1 MNTEILKTK
10 NPKKFLFISLDNLIS
25 DIAWRVSLEG
35 HHVKYYVKSEI
46 DREIGMGFIEIV
58 DNWKHLVGW
67 ADIIVFDDVLGQ
79 GEVAQKLRKM
89 GKLVIGGTPY
99 TDQLED
105 DRDFGQK
112 ELKKHKINILKYQEF
127 NNFDD
132 AIDFVKKYPHEYVI
146 KPSGEAQNIKRLLF
160 VGMEE
165 DGSDVIRVLE
175 AYKKV
180 WSKVIKDFQL
190 QIKVDGVEVA
200 VGAFFNGKKF
210 LTPININF
218 EHKKLFPG
226 NIGPATGE
234 MGTSMFWSSPN
245 KLFNNTLKKVEET
258 FAREGYVGYVD
269 LNCIVNGY
277 GIYPLEW
284 TTRFGYPTIS
294 IQHDGLNMPIGEFLF
309 KLASGD
315 DFEIKTKK
323 GFQIGVRIVV
333 PPYPFEDKKTFDSYS
348 KNAVIVFKNKAN
360 GNMEGVHIEEVKLVN
375 GQWTVTG
382 YAGKAVVVTGMGLAM
397 KQAQQ
402 QVYNRIKNILIPNM
416 YYRDDI
422 GERWYEDSDKL
433 HSWGYLREL

>member
-1 MNTEILKTK
+1 MNQKENQIS
-10 NPKKFLFISLDNLIS
+10 PKKFLFVSIDNLIS
-25 DIAWRVSLEG
+25 DIAWRVKMEG
-35 HHVKYYVKSEI
+35 HQVKYYVENKL
-46 DREIGMGFIEIV
+46 DREIGAGFIDIV
-58 DNWKHLVGW
+58 DNWKNFIDW
-67 ADIIVFDDVLGQ
+67 ADIIIFDDVLGQ
-79 GEVAQKLRKM
+79 GEKAQKLREQ

-105 DRDFGQK
+105 DRSFGQS
-112 ELKKHKINILKYQEF
+112 ELKRHKINILKYQEF
-127 NNFDD
+127 SDFDS
-132 AIDFVKKYPHEYVI
+132 AIQFVKENPREYVI

-180 WSKVIKDFQL
+180 WSKVIKNFQL

-200 VGAFFNGKKF
+200 VGAFFNGHKF

-258 FAREGYVGYVD
+258 FAQERYVGYVD

-294 IQHDGLNMPIGEFLF
+294 IQHDGINMPIGEFLYRM
-309 KLASGD
+309 ASGD
-315 DFEIKTKK
+315 DFEIKAKR
-323 GFQIGVRIVV
+323 GFQVGVRIVV
-333 PPYPFEDKKTFDSYS
+333 PPYPFQDKQTFDSYS
-348 KNAVIVFKNKAN
+348 KNAVIVFKNKNN
-360 GNMEGVHIEEVKLVN
+360 GNTDGVHIEEVKLVN

-382 YAGKAVVVTGMGLAM
+382 YAGKAVVVTGQGHTM

-402 QVYNRIKNILIPNM
+402 QAYNRIKNILIPNM

-422 GERWYEDSDKL
+422 GDRWYEDSDKL

>member
-25 DIAWRVSLEG
+25 DIAWRVSSEG
-35 HHVKYYVKSEI
+35 HQVKYYVENKL

-58 DNWKHLVGW
+58 DNWKHLVDW
-67 ADIIVFDDVLGQ
+67 ADIIIFDDVLGQ

-99 TDQLED
+99 TDRLED
-105 DRDFGQK
+105 DRSFGQN

-132 AIDFVKKYPHEYVI
+132 AINFVKKYPREYVI

-160 VGMEE
+160 VGMED
-165 DGSDVIRVLE
+165 DGSDVVRVLE
-175 AYKKV
+175 AYKRV
-180 WSKVIKDFQL
+180 WSKIIKNFQL

-200 VGAFFNGKKF
+200 VGAFFNGHKF

-245 KLFNNTLKKVEET
+245 KLFNSTLKKVEET

-294 IQHDGLNMPIGEFLF
+294 IQQDGLNMPTGEFLF
-309 KLASGD
+309 KLAAGN

-348 KNAVIVFKNKAN
+348 KNAVIVFKNKVN

-382 YAGKAVVVTGMGLAM
+382 YAGKAIVVTGMGLTM

-416 YYRDDI
+416 FYRDDI